1 MIPRAPLLIPGLG
14 SWGRRLLAALTGLAF
29 ACLASAHAQ
38 TPTSP
43 TNTAALAQSPEAIV
57 PAPLV
62 ALPPIQLDD
71 VLRSVTNQYP
81 PLLAAYI
88 ERDIANGRL
97 RSAQGVFDFNV
108 FAKSFGNPSGY
119 YDYGTFDAGFEQFLG
134 VWGSTLFGGYRIT
147 RGTLPDYD
155 KNRTQDGGEP
165 RIGVRIPLLRDGAI
179 DRRRAAVLQA
189 RLDQELADPF
199 ILRQQLD
206 FIRVASVA
214 YWSWLGAG
222 QRFRKA
228 EELLQIA
235 TNRGMALTNQVQ
247 SGLIR
252 PIVLTDNQRLIVSRQ
267 IALVQ
272 ARRRFEASAIALSL
286 FFRDPLGNP
295 IVSGRDRL
303 PGEFPSLARPE
314 DAAVP
319 RDIEIAF
326 VARPEIRR
334 IRLQRDRTEIDRKL
348 AKNNMLPNLDVGAS
362 VSQDFGN
369 DRYKDKSRVEVEAGV
384 ELKIPLQRRDA
395 QGRLAAAEA
404 QLDRLETEEGFA
416 RDRIAAEV
424 RDSFSAW
431 MAAFDQTTQTRTN
444 VELAQTLEEAEQVL
458 FERGSADLLAL
469 QIRELATFE
478 ARVLE
483 IDAIAEFFRAQADYH
498 AATARTAPLKDK
510 PIR

>member
-1 MIPRAPLLIPGLG
+1 
-14 SWGRRLLAALTGLAF
+14 
-29 ACLASAHAQ
+29 
-38 TPTSP
+38 
-43 TNTAALAQSPEAIV
+43 
-57 PAPLV
+57 
-62 ALPPIQLDD
+62 
-71 VLRSVTNQYP
+71 
-81 PLLAAYI
+81 
-88 ERDIANGRL
+88 
-97 RSAQGVFDFNV
+97 
-108 FAKSFGNPSGY
+108 
-119 YDYGTFDAGFEQFLG
+119 
-134 VWGSTLFGGYRIT
+134 
-147 RGTLPDYD
+147 
-155 KNRTQDGGEP
+155 
-165 RIGVRIPLLRDGAI
+165 
-179 DRRRAAVLQA
+179 
-189 RLDQELADPF
+189 
-199 ILRQQLD
+199 
-206 FIRVASVA
+206 
-214 YWSWLGAG
+214 
-222 QRFRKA
+222 
-228 EELLQIA
+228 
-235 TNRGMALTNQVQ
+235 MALTNQVQ

-319 RDIEIAF
+319 RDIELAF
-326 VARPEIRR
+326 VARPEVRR

-369 DRYKDKSRVEVEAGV
+369 ARYKDKSRVEVEAGV